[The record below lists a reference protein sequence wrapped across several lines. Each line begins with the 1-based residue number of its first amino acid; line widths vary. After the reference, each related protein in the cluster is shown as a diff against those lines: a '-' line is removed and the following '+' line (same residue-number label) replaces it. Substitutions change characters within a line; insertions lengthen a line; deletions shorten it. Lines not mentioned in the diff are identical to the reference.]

1 MITKTCSP
9 IPYSRKE
16 KPSRGLAWNHDLVG
30 MKAIPLR
37 GRRLSMP
44 PRRWKRFFGDF
55 RGSEMAA
62 GVQAAGTSDDLE
74 TERAYLNMEAR

>member
-1 MITKTCSP
+1 
-9 IPYSRKE
+9 
-16 KPSRGLAWNHDLVG
+16 

-44 PRRWKRFFGDF
+44 PRRWKRCFGDF

-62 GVQAAGTSDDLE
+62 GVQATGISDDLE

>member
-1 MITKTCSP
+1 
-9 IPYSRKE
+9 
-16 KPSRGLAWNHDLVG
+16 
-30 MKAIPLR
+30 MKAIPLL

-62 GVQAAGTSDDLE
+62 GVQVTGISDDLE